1 MTHGTVIHPTS
12 ARAFPYAG
20 QPMRVLA
27 EPSGQFDGF
36 AAAEMSVP
44 PRFAGPVPHVHH
56 GFDEGIYVL
65 TGRLLLTYGD
75 DDPVEAVAGS
85 FCVAPRGVR
94 HTFSNPDDAPV
105 RVLGLWSPGS
115 AGLAFMADI
124 GAVIPPGGAPDPALV
139 EEVYH
144 RHDSVLIP

>member
-1 MTHGTVIHPTS
+1 MTHGTVIHPAV
-12 ARAFPYAG
+12 ARTFPYAG
-20 QPMRVLA
+20 QPMHVLA

-36 AAAEMSVP
+36 SAAEMSVP

-75 DDPVEAVAGS
+75 GEPVEAPAGS

-94 HTFSNPDDAPV
+94 HTFSNPDDTPV

-115 AGLAFMADI
+115 AGLAFMADV

-139 EEVYH
+139 EAVYR
-144 RHDSVLIP
+144 RHDSVLSP